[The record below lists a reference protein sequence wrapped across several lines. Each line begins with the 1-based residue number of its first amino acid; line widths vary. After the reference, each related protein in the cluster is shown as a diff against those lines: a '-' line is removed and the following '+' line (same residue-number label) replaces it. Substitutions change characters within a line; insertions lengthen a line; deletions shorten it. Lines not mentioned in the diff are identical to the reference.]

1 MYAQRLPFLLSIKI
15 HYRAYTLK
23 LVHRLTV
30 IIHFILS
37 QLSIV
42 TTDKPGSI
50 GSALGK
56 QSGKIMNYTLLMEKE
71 LEKYHDLVQKQQQ
84 TGNLSDGTIAADTAA
99 LEEIAAKYN
108 ELREH
113 ALKSR
118 WELTVHRQAAGFIV
132 NNYQDVDKYHPIGA
146 KLTVDKSAVRVD
158 GGAGADGSITERAA
172 AQKPEEK
179 KFGDQLDWWQEI
191 GRWRGG

>member
-1 MYAQRLPFLLSIKI
+1 MYC
-15 HYRAYTLK
+15 
-23 LVHRLTV
+23 
-30 IIHFILS
+30 
-37 QLSIV
+37 V
-42 TTDKPGSI
+42 TTNQPGSI

-56 QSGKIMNYTLLMEKE
+56 QSGKIMNFTALMEKE
-71 LEKYHDLVQKQQQ
+71 LEKYNDVLQQQ
-84 TGNLSDGTIAADTAA
+84 HQQTANGTDGTIGADTAVL

-146 KLTVDKSAVRVD
+146 KLTVDKPVRVD
-158 GGAGADGSITERAA
+158 DGVDGSTAEADE
-172 AQKPEEK
+172 KPAEK

>member
-1 MYAQRLPFLLSIKI
+1 MGTSASSNYYCFIR
-15 HYRAYTLK
+15 
-23 LVHRLTV
+23 
-30 IIHFILS
+30 FILS
-37 QLSIV
+37 HIV
-42 TTDKPGSI
+42 TTNQPGSI

-56 QSGKIMNYTLLMEKE
+56 QSGKIMNFTALMEKE
-71 LEKYHDLVQKQQQ
+71 LENYHDVLQQQQQQQQ
-84 TGNLSDGTIAADTAA
+84 TANGTDGTIGADTAVL
-99 LEEIAAKYN
+99 LEEIAAKHN

-146 KLTVDKSAVRVD
+146 KLTADKPVRMDDGVD
-158 GGAGADGSITERAA
+158 GASASSVGTDVSNAEERAA
-172 AQKPEEK
+172 EKPAVK

>member
-1 MYAQRLPFLLSIKI
+1 
-15 HYRAYTLK
+15 
-23 LVHRLTV
+23 
-30 IIHFILS
+30 
-37 QLSIV
+37 
-42 TTDKPGSI
+42 
-50 GSALGK
+50 
-56 QSGKIMNYTLLMEKE
+56 MNFTALMEKE
-71 LEKYHDLVQKQQQ
+71 LEKYHAVLQKQQQ
-84 TGNLSDGTIAADTAA
+84 QQTANGTTGADTTAVL

-158 GGAGADGSITERAA
+158 GGGDGASASASSFGTDGSAA
-172 AQKPEEK
+172 EAAKKPAEK

>member
-1 MYAQRLPFLLSIKI
+1 MNF
-15 HYRAYTLK
+15 
-23 LVHRLTV
+23 
-30 IIHFILS
+30 
-37 QLSIV
+37 
-42 TTDKPGSI
+42 TT
-50 GSALGK
+50 
-56 QSGKIMNYTLLMEKE
+56 LMEKE
-71 LEKYHDLVQKQQQ
+71 LEKYHALIQQQ
-84 TGNLSDGTIAADTAA
+84 NEQRTGNHSDGASADTAVL
-99 LEEIAAKYN
+99 LEVIAAKYN

-146 KLTVDKSAVRVD
+146 KLIVDKSAVRVD
-158 GGAGADGSITERAA
+158 GGDGARTSAAGTDGSTAEGTT
-172 AQKPEEK
+172 AQKSKDK

>member
-1 MYAQRLPFLLSIKI
+1 MLYSFIGTSASSNLSVRLNFCD
-15 HYRAYTLK
+15 Y
-23 LVHRLTV
+23 
-30 IIHFILS
+30 
-37 QLSIV
+37 Q
-42 TTDKPGSI
+42 PGSI

-56 QSGKIMNYTLLMEKE
+56 QSGKIMNFTALMEKE
-71 LEKYHDLVQKQQQ
+71 LEKYHDLMQQQ
-84 TGNLSDGTIAADTAA
+84 YEQQIVNHSDGTFDADTDTAA

-146 KLTVDKSAVRVD
+146 KLTVDKSAVRVNGGGD
-158 GGAGADGSITERAA
+158 GTTSSAGTDSSTVKGA

>member
-1 MYAQRLPFLLSIKI
+1 
-15 HYRAYTLK
+15 
-23 LVHRLTV
+23 
-30 IIHFILS
+30 
-37 QLSIV
+37 
-42 TTDKPGSI
+42 
-50 GSALGK
+50 
-56 QSGKIMNYTLLMEKE
+56 MEKE
-71 LEKYHDLVQKQQQ
+71 LEKYHNLIQQQ
-84 TGNLSDGTIAADTAA
+84 QEQQTVNPSDDTSIDADTTAA

-146 KLTVDKSAVRVD
+146 KLTVDKSAVRVNSD
-158 GGAGADGSITERAA
+158 GDGDGASASVRTDGSTVEGTT
-172 AQKPEEK
+172 AQKPEDK